1 MFKLWCE
8 WGISSFFTQKR
19 MAVEPENI
27 EDSLV
32 DKDGE
37 AGEVSSIF
45 SQPPVLQRKQEI
57 RKVKNV
63 WCVARHVENR

>member
-1 MFKLWCE
+1 
-8 WGISSFFTQKR
+8 

-27 EDSLV
+27 TEDRL

-37 AGEVSSIF
+37 AGEVSSLF

-57 RKVKNV
+57 KISVCNK
-63 WCVARHVENR
+63 